1 MGLERYG
8 SDFDLSDDSSSEDWL
23 SPEEEPSQSSRLDR
37 LGSRLAGIR
46 EGLVTSER
54 RELAVAFATSVGRE
68 AAIGAIQGSR
78 LLEVDRETDEVKVRP
93 VRLAM
98 GALRPG
104 RTLRRAATGA
114 VEGARRGAI
123 LGGVKGG
130 AELVGGMRASRAGEL
145 TDTTEDYGV
154 SGEQYALEPT
164 APRSRYR

>member
-8 SDFDLSDDSSSEDWL
+8 SDYNALDEALSEDLL
-23 SPEEEPSQSSRLDR
+23 SPEEELTDDSRLSR
-37 LGSRLAGIR
+37 LGNRLTGLR

-54 RELAVAFATSVGRE
+54 QEAAKAFAISVGRE

-78 LLEVDRETDEVKVRP
+78 ILEVDRETDEVRVRP

-104 RTLRRAATGA
+104 RTLRRATTGA
-114 VEGARRGAI
+114 VKGARRGAI

-130 AELVGGMRASRAGEL
+130 AELVSGPRSSGSEEL
-145 TDTTEDYGV
+145 TDS
-154 SGEQYALEPT
+154 SGEQDYSEESTPESISSLD
-164 APRSRYR
+164 RYR

>member
-8 SDFDLSDDSSSEDWL
+8 SDYSPPEETFSEDLSP
-23 SPEEEPSQSSRLDR
+23 PEEELSS
-37 LGSRLAGIR
+37 GSRLSRLGDRLTGLR

-54 RELAVAFATSVGRE
+54 QEAAKAFAISVGRE

-78 LLEVDRETDEVKVRP
+78 LLEVDRETDDVRIRP

-114 VEGARRGAI
+114 AKGARRGAI
-123 LGGVKGG
+123 SGSVQGGVELVRGFSSDQG
-130 AELVGGMRASRAGEL
+130 AELVDPTAGEDFGQEL
-145 TDTTEDYGV
+145 SPE
-154 SGEQYALEPT
+154 SGSSLD
-164 APRSRYR
+164 RYR